1 MLSMFLSCDW
11 IQYQWAAMKLP
22 WCMVVWRFGVKNV
35 CTSESGQASTRWA
48 RWSRTCTPQYPWI
61 KRIRQAYKHNWT
73 TWRLPLEGWRGTI
86 ESCVRAIRNFRR
98 LQMKSCKWS
107 KLWPTVLKETQSQ
120 PVSAP
125 WVVILRFWTA
135 WPMPHE
141 NLVQTGLLESMRA
154 FPRILKTRSILGK
167 TQGASETRTT
177 RQAQQKLNFPFL
189 GHGSISEFHY
199 VHELIVS
206 IFWKVWNYVYAC
218 QPTFWNPTCA
228 GQ

>member
-1 MLSMFLSCDW
+1 MCIATNSQTVRDRTPLHSELYSNRLRTHFVESEVALIIVFCVMHFVH
-11 IQYQWAAMKLP
+11 MKP
-22 WCMVVWRFGVKNV
+22 PIHFIMQHHSHREFVY
-35 CTSESGQASTRWA
+35 RWA
-48 RWSRTCTPQYPWI
+48 
-61 KRIRQAYKHNWT
+61 
-73 TWRLPLEGWRGTI
+73 GWRGTI